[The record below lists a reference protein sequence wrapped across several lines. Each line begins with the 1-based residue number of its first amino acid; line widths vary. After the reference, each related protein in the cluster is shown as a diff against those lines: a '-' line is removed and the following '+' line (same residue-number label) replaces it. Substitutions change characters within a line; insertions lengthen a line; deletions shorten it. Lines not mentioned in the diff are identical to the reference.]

1 MVISPGNIIADAH
14 FFCLHSR
21 SHPDHILFICYL
33 SYCCNKIT
41 GQSNS
46 RKGGCVRAYTVHLG
60 RESMVSGYET
70 ACCIVSPVRKQ
81 RVVNAGVP
89 LTFFFLFSPGVQP
102 VGKGH
107 SKWISSMQLYHLISK
122 TSHRH
127 AQNCVSLVMLNS
139 YEMVTE
145 ITHTAGYQVVTP
157 CQISLCGSSSSVIR
171 SPHHSPLFTSLLPDP
186 RTVLS
191 NADN

>member
-1 MVISPGNIIADAH
+1 MILASLYLTVTRVENTIGYFSQDYYRRCAF
-14 FFCLHSR
+14 FFCLRSH
-21 SHPDHILFICYL
+21 SHPDHILLICYL

-46 RKGGCVRAYTVHLG
+46 RKGGCVRAYTIHLG
-60 RESMVSGYET
+60 RESKVSGYET
-70 ACCIVSPVRKQ
+70 ACCMVSPVRKQ
-81 RVVNAGVP
+81 RVMNAGVP

-107 SKWISSMQLYHLISK
+107 SKWISSTQLYRLTSK

-145 ITHTAGYQVVTP
+145 ITHTAGY
-157 CQISLCGSSSSVIR
+157 
-171 SPHHSPLFTSLLPDP
+171 
-186 RTVLS
+186 
-191 NADN
+191 